1 MRAATTAGIIAW
13 SFFLTVPFIGEKIYC
28 RYFKEPEKQECVVEN
43 KETVPDERVLE
54 KKVSEEIVKISLPWK
69 KYSNVVDCC
78 SGISPF
84 RGICFFMKDDTRV
97 IYKFDAV
104 SEKYLDKSLEL
115 LQIWAS
121 DDLYSMY
128 RHIDKNK
135 NRIIEASEAKGLYA
149 SLSGQR

>member
-1 MRAATTAGIIAW
+1 MRAIATAGIIAW
-13 SFFLTVPFIGEKIYC
+13 SFFLTVPFIGRQIY
-28 RYFKEPEKQECVVEN
+28 RENFKKQECVVES
-43 KETVPDERVLE
+43 KEIVPDESVLE
-54 KKVSEEIVKISLPWK
+54 KTVSDVKISLPWK

-104 SEKYLDKSLEL
+104 SEKYLDKSLEV